1 MGRLGKENTRITNLE
16 KTEVSEQVPDTSV
29 LIIIYFTS
37 AGISTVK

>member
-1 MGRLGKENTRITNLE
+1 MGRLGKENTRITNL
-16 KTEVSEQVPDTSV
+16 KKRRCPKLVPDTYV